1 MKEFY
6 ENMSVSE
13 RRTFLVGGAAL
24 VLILIY
30 GVIWL
35 PLQRSVVLQQEMV
48 IKNQALVTWMQ
59 NASADVRALIG
70 SAPAMRTER
79 GDSSLLALVDTTAK
93 QSNLGTAVRRVEPKG
108 KDEVRVRLEA
118 AAFDDMIRWL
128 TELQLRYGIQTESV
142 SVDRQPS
149 PGRINANLT
158 LKEGGG

>member
-13 RRTFLVGGAAL
+13 RRTFLVGGVAL
-24 VLILIY
+24 VLVLIY

-35 PLQRSVVLQQEMV
+35 PLQRSVILQQETV
-48 IKNQALVTWMQ
+48 VKNQALVTWMQ

-93 QSNLGTAVRRVEPKG
+93 QSNLGMAMRRVEPKG